1 MKEEFKEKQ
10 DLQRGV
16 KTGMDEVES
25 KLSRPHTHMKK
36 HTPKEKIYLSV
47 GASSTMSIP
56 IQIPAG
62 VPIPVV
68 VPELIHTMS
77 VHHLFS
83 STSISLAST
92 TASLISRILSV
103 LIHFLQSDA
112 ELGKGSNHLQH
123 TERSLCP
130 NAHSLWHIDT
140 KPPLK
145 KHPFICLFTHTDSV
159 FMPVQSNVR

>member
-1 MKEEFKEKQ
+1 MKWNLNCLGQAGVVDNVLSKGAKQ
-10 DLQRGV
+10 
-16 KTGMDEVES
+16 
-25 KLSRPHTHMKK
+25 RPHTHTQEKT
-36 HTPKEKIYLSV
+36 HSKEKKIYLSD
-47 GASSTMSIP
+47 GASSTKSIP

-68 VPELIHTMS
+68 VPELIPSMS

-83 STSISLAST
+83 ISLSST
-92 TASLISRILSV
+92 SLISRILSV

-130 NAHSLWHIDT
+130 NAHSLWHIDKQKT
-140 KPPLK
+140 A
-145 KHPFICLFTHTDSV
+145 FYLFVYSH
-159 FMPVQSNVR
+159 